1 MSFRGRGRGRGG
13 FGGGRGFAVEKPFEL
28 FPVADVVLPD
38 PTTVPIDRNLILWN
52 TRLLNY
58 WKTSPYYL
66 VENVEKK
73 NRSAD
78 IERYCD
84 LNKPKTTSTRD
95 SIYQFLQI
103 NASNFPQELVKGFLA
118 SDTNDLSDGAMK
130 IQIQGSSKSEK
141 EFDGIQHFRAGFQKI
156 PTGMKKIDDYFDE
169 IEQKYQD
176 QGEKDDTE
184 KKEEEDEEDNDEEA
198 VEEDDEEFSD
208 DGDYNK
214 VPPKLWMLFKSLIL
228 HRPIFLHLSIM
239 F

>member
-13 FGGGRGFAVEKPFEL
+13 FGGGRGFAAEKPFEL
-28 FPVADVVLPD
+28 FPVVDAVLPD

-52 TRLLNY
+52 TRLLHY

-73 NRSAD
+73 NQSAD

-103 NASNFPQELVKGFLA
+103 NASNFPQELVKD
-118 SDTNDLSDGAMK
+118 SRRRQNRK
-130 IQIQGSSKSEK
+130 
-141 EFDGIQHFRAGFQKI
+141 RVRWN
-156 PTGMKKIDDYFDE
+156 PGMKKIDDYFDK

-176 QGEKDDTE
+176 QGEKDDME
-184 KKEEEDEEDNDEEA
+184 KKEDEDEEDNDDEA
-198 VEEDDEEFSD
+198 VEEDDQEFSS

-214 VPPKLWMLFKSLIL
+214 TEDFDDDDDDFNMNDDDNGMQPTFFCISFNIC
-228 HRPIFLHLSIM
+228 
-239 F
+239 

>member
-13 FGGGRGFAVEKPFEL
+13 FGGGRGFAAEKPFEL
-28 FPVADVVLPD
+28 FPVSDVVLPA

-66 VENVEKK
+66 EENVEKK
-73 NRSAD
+73 NQSTD

-84 LNKPKTTSTRD
+84 LKKPKTASTRD

-103 NASNFPQELVKGFLA
+103 NASNFPQELVKD
-118 SDTNDLSDGAMK
+118 SR
-130 IQIQGSSKSEK
+130 QQ
-141 EFDGIQHFRAGFQKI
+141 QKRKRVRWN
-156 PTGMKKIDDYFDE
+156 PGMKKIDDYFDE

-184 KKEEEDEEDNDEEA
+184 KKEDEDEEDNDDEA
-198 VEEDDEEFSD
+198 VEEDEEEFSD

-214 VPPKLWMLFKSLIL
+214 NEEFDDDEDDFNMNDDDNDEPMY
-228 HRPIFLHLSIM
+228 
-239 F
+239 